1 MRQFN
6 VRRAAILMTLA
17 ATVLVIGGCGVPDTF
32 SRVELGKSDQAAV
45 TSALGTGAER
55 LAGGSRQE
63 VHQPWPTVIRVTHVA
78 VPDGGLAQWK
88 LQFTGSVTH
97 WMLFQSLAVD
107 VVYEGPISQPLEE
120 GLRVA
125 KDEQKSEFA
134 DLLVRFAREKTMAS
148 LSTKWT
154 DPAAVGQDR
163 YRSRLLGLLES
174 SLMDLRGRGTLSR
187 ERFGASVAAPG
198 ASLRL
203 RSLGGGVYR
212 LELAGSATLGP
223 APVL

>member
-1 MRQFN
+1 MRHLS

-17 ATVLVIGGCGVPDTF
+17 TAAFVTGGCGVPDTF

-45 TSALGTGAER
+45 TAALGADSER

-107 VVYEGPISQPLEE
+107 VAYEGPISQLLEE

-134 DLLVRFAREKTMAS
+134 DLLIRFAREKTVAS
-148 LSTKWT
+148 LSAKWT
-154 DPAAVGQDR
+154 DTATVGQDR

-187 ERFGASVAAPG
+187 ERFGASISAPG

-203 RSLGGGVYR
+203 RSLGGGNYR
-212 LELAGSATLGP
+212 LELTGGATLGP